1 VAWGNIF
8 MRICW
13 RVAAIASMCFSMIAV
28 ALGADENER
37 AAPEIDMFASMS
49 GKCSTLKVAER
60 DFSCSTV
67 AFSHSPGGRS
77 GFTVPLND
85 PDDASHII
93 TFSGEKSRREQD
105 NLYELSVDR
114 MLLKSKDRPK
124 VDGLPMPAVELS
136 SGTCK
141 QIGNFATQQV
151 SSVSCTAAD
160 ANGRKY
166 EFQFESDGSPIKVRM
181 IRVADT
187 VVEEQRT
194 KVLAAHMEQLKCRQ
208 QAVVQGIL
216 PRDRTAFIL
225 KCMEED

>member
-1 VAWGNIF
+1 
-8 MRICW
+8 MRMRW
-13 RVAAIASMCFSMIAV
+13 RVTAV
-28 ALGADENER
+28 AFMFFSTISVAAFAEENER
-37 AAPEIDMFASMS
+37 HGPEIDMFASMS

-85 PDDASHII
+85 PDDESHII
-93 TFSGEKSRREQD
+93 TFSGEQSRREQE
-105 NLYELSVDR
+105 NLYELSIDR

-124 VDGLPMPAVELS
+124 VDGLPTPSVELS
-136 SGTCK
+136 TGMCK
-141 QIGNFATQQV
+141 QVGNFAAQQV
-151 SSVSCTAAD
+151 SSVSCSAAD
-160 ANGRKY
+160 GNGRKY
-166 EFQFESDGSPIKVRM
+166 EFQFESDGSPIRVRM

-194 KVLAAHMEQLKCRQ
+194 KVLATHMEQLKCRQ
-208 QAVVQGIL
+208 QAVVEGVL

-225 KCMEED
+225 KCMEE

>member
-1 VAWGNIF
+1 
-8 MRICW
+8 MRNCW
-13 RVAAIASMCFSMIAV
+13 RATAAAFISFSMTAV
-28 ALGADENER
+28 AVLADETER
-37 AAPEIDMFASMS
+37 HEPEIDLFASMS
-49 GKCSTLKVAER
+49 GKCNTLKVAEH

-85 PDDASHII
+85 PDDEAHII
-93 TFSGEKSRREQD
+93 TFSGEKSRREQE
-105 NLYELSVDR
+105 NLYELSIDR

-124 VDGLPMPAVELS
+124 VDGLPTPSVEPS
-136 SGTCK
+136 TGTCK
-141 QIGNFATQQV
+141 QIGKFAAQQV
-151 SSVSCTAAD
+151 SSISCNAVD
-160 ANGRKY
+160 ENGRKY
-166 EFQFESDGSPIKVRM
+166 EFQFESDGTPIKVRM

-208 QAVVQGIL
+208 QAAIQGIL

-225 KCMEED
+225 KCMED

>member
-1 VAWGNIF
+1 
-8 MRICW
+8 MRTCW
-13 RVAAIASMCFSMIAV
+13 RVAAVAFMSFSMISVAV
-28 ALGADENER
+28 FADENER
-37 AAPEIDMFASMS
+37 HEPEIDMFASMT
-49 GKCSTLKVAER
+49 GKCSTLKVAEH
-60 DFSCSTV
+60 DFSCTTV

-85 PDDASHII
+85 PDDDAHII
-93 TFSGEKSRREQD
+93 TFSGEKSKREQD
-105 NLYELSVDR
+105 NLYELSIDR

-124 VDGLPMPAVELS
+124 VDGLPTPAIELS
-136 SGTCK
+136 TGTCR

-151 SSVSCTAAD
+151 SSVSCNAAD
-160 ANGRKY
+160 GNGRKY

-181 IRVADT
+181 IRIADT

-194 KVLAAHMEQLKCRQ
+194 KALAAHIEQLKCRQ
-208 QAVVQGIL
+208 QAVVQGVL